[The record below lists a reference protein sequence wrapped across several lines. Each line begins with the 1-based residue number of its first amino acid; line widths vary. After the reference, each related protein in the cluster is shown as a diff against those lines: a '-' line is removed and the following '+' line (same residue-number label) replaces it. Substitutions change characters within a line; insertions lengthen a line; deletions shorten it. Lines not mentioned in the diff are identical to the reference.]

1 MSRVAWQQASAWLF
15 PWTSRGT
22 NVRPPGHT
30 ACPVYAPWL
39 QGRGGFVLFY
49 KTGQIQPT
57 EHLLSLGV
65 LPHCPRTFTFNEC
78 KLWMSP
84 QNRLKNTFKNSL
96 SEEQR
101 TASDME
107 RTLILFMK
115 IVETSREQRA
125 WCTLRK
131 KWASLCFRFRILWN
145 LPWPCILLRTP
156 LRIWV
161 LKARPLC

>member
-1 MSRVAWQQASAWLF
+1 MYLISSHPKPVSLKPPRENREKRQREFNSQWASSLASIMSRVAWQQASAWLF

-84 QNRLKNTFKNSL
+84 QNRLKTLSKTACQKN
-96 SEEQR
+96 
-101 TASDME
+101 
-107 RTLILFMK
+107 
-115 IVETSREQRA
+115 REQ
-125 WCTLRK
+125 
-131 KWASLCFRFRILWN
+131 
-145 LPWPCILLRTP
+145 LLTWKE
-156 LRIWV
+156 L
-161 LKARPLC
+161 